1 MEADLQ
7 ASKMPAAGSFMARVP
22 LIIEFLKHFCTTV
35 GDLKSYQDC
44 WF

>member
-22 LIIEFLKHFCTTV
+22 LIIE
-35 GDLKSYQDC
+35 DS
-44 WF
+44 